1 MTVSATP
8 PKVVIV
14 QAVIA
19 LESPAL
25 YKVAALAVDP
35 DNDGTCPVL
44 NVVKQYQESEF
55 RGGGLIIARHVK
67 SEFVKNY
74 LVTNNVVQRMTLIQ
88 FVLIS

>member
-1 MTVSATP
+1 MELQFPIT
-8 PKVVIV
+8 
-14 QAVIA
+14 
-19 LESPAL
+19 LEIRGYQIKFL
-25 YKVAALAVDP
+25 VD
-35 DNDGTCPVL
+35 NGSIMSFVETTCPVL
-44 NVVKQYQESEF
+44 NVVKKYQESEL

>member
-1 MTVSATP
+1 MELQFPIT
-8 PKVVIV
+8 
-14 QAVIA
+14 
-19 LESPAL
+19 LEIRGYQIKFL
-25 YKVAALAVDP
+25 VD
-35 DNDGTCPVL
+35 NGSIMSFVETTCPVL
-44 NVVKQYQESEF
+44 NVVKKYQESEF